1 MSAMHGLQPV
11 WLPPL
16 RKLLEGLCAPQ
27 PGREGLSQLVASIAD
42 LDALL
47 LQNRSDMPADLI
59 HFLER
64 RSYEKAARYCDG
76 VMSTPRG
83 SCGAKD

>member
-1 MSAMHGLQPV
+1 MNTLQPS

-16 RKLLEGLCAPQ
+16 RKLLEGLCTPQ
-27 PGREGLSQLVASIAD
+27 PGREGLTQLMASIAD

-47 LQNRSDMPADLI
+47 LQNRSEMPPDLI

-76 VMSTPRG
+76 VMPTPRG
-83 SCGAKD
+83 TCGAKN